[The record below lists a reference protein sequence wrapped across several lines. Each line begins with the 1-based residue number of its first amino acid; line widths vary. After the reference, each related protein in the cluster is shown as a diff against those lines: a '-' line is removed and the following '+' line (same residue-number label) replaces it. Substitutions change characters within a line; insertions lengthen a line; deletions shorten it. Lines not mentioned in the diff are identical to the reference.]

1 MNVLL
6 IGVCA
11 AFGLVIGS
19 FLNVVIWRVPRDQ
32 SIVRPGS
39 HCPGCDTPILPKD
52 NVPLVSWLLLRGRCR
67 HCGQRIAKRYPLVEL
82 GTATL
87 FGVMAWHFG
96 LDPALPA
103 FLYLSAV
110 GIALALID
118 LDHRRLPFA
127 LTAPSYPIALVLLVA
142 AVAVERDLGRLVSA
156 IVGLVGLFGVYRL
169 LHAISP
175 RGMGYG
181 DVMLS
186 GILGLYL
193 GYLGWGPLFV
203 GAFLGF
209 LLGSVGGLL
218 LIAARRAGLKSH
230 VPFGPYMIAGTLIAV
245 LGGDSIAHAYVDFT
259 LG

>member
-1 MNVLL
+1 MLVALCSLL
-6 IGVCA
+6 
-11 AFGLVIGS
+11 GLLIGS
-19 FLNVVIWRVPRDQ
+19 FLNVVIWRVPRDE
-32 SIVRPGS
+32 SILRPPS
-39 HCPGCDTPILPKD
+39 HCPGCDAPIALRD
-52 NVPLVSWLLLRGRCR
+52 NVPVLSWLLLRGKCRRC
-67 HCGQRIAKRYPLVEL
+67 GIRISPRYLLVEV
-82 GTATL
+82 GTAAL
-87 FGVMAWHFG
+87 FGLMAWHFG

-118 LDHRRLPFA
+118 IDHKRLPFA
-127 LTAPSYPIALVLLVA
+127 LTMPSYPIALVLLVI
-142 AVAVERDLGRLVSA
+142 AVLVERDFGRLVSMA
-156 IVGLVGLFGVYRL
+156 VGLVGLFGLYRM

-193 GYLGWGPLFV
+193 GYLGWGPLLV

-209 LLGSVGGLL
+209 LLGSFGGLA
-218 LIAARRAGLKSH
+218 LIAGRRAGLKSH
-230 VPFGPYMIAGTLIAV
+230 VPFGPYMISGALIAV
-245 LGGDSIAHAYVDFT
+245 FVGEQIARGYVDYS